1 MTPGAQTSLPTTP
14 ARRPGLLT
22 YGVAILVVACL
33 PALMLASLI

>member
-1 MTPGAQTSLPTTP
+1 MTLSPQIPAQAAP
-14 ARRPGLLT
+14 ARRPGLMT

>member
-1 MTPGAQTSLPTTP
+1 MTLSTQTPLQATSV
-14 ARRPGLLT
+14 RRPGLLT